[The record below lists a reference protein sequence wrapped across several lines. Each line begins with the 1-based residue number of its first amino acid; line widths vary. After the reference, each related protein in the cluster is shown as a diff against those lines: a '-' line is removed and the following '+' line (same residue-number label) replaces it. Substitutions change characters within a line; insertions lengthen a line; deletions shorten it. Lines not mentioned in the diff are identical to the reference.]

1 MLNGFTKYMDA
12 HGSKMSSQ
20 LFAESIENVE
30 CMQDQWL
37 RDALTIYYPLER
49 IQGSDRDL
57 VLTAGISVGIDPSLC
72 WELRLFAPR
81 HLVGV

>member
-1 MLNGFTKYMDA
+1 
-12 HGSKMSSQ
+12 
-20 LFAESIENVE
+20 
-30 CMQDQWL
+30 MQDQWL